1 MLAFAPMKDAHVVGS
16 GRKTYSSGHPMAPAY
31 DCNIALV
38 GVVLSEVKKRGK
50 EVELAFCGL

>member
-1 MLAFAPMKDAHVVGS
+1 MLAFAPMKDAHVSS

-38 GVVLSEVKKRGK
+38 GVVKCAMSILLDQMTTALRHV
-50 EVELAFCGL
+50 